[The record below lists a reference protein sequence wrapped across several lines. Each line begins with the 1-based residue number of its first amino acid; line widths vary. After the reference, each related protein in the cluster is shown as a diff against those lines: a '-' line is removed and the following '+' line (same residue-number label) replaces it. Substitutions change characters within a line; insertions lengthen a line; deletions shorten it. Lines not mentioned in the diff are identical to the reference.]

1 MLDEVFISL
10 IFYRLFQNID
20 ELFDDTIGGA
30 GTPDYDNQIH
40 VTDTLTSHSPIVRK
54 GKRNEPVEVEVQ
66 MTDEPESE
74 SEDGDVERGNQ
85 IYVKN
90 PRPEDIISVRGCGK
104 SQYGNVLFRELII
117 KHKAEYDANTD
128 QDYRRDIGIRIVD
141 QLKPGR
147 FLKKRNKTDS
157 HYYVMTRDLS
167 IQKTVFAMRDCRA
180 SAKLGK
186 NRNQDKR

>member
-1 MLDEVFISL
+1 M
-10 IFYRLFQNID
+10 
-20 ELFDDTIGGA
+20 A
-30 GTPDYDNQIH
+30 
-40 VTDTLTSHSPIVRK
+40 DTLTSHSPIVRK
-54 GKRNEPVEVEVQ
+54 GKRNEPEKVKVQ
-66 MTDEPESE
+66 MDDEPESE
-74 SEDGDVERGNQ
+74 CEDGDVERGNQ

-104 SQYGNVLFRELII
+104 SQYGNVLFRELIL

-186 NRNQDKR
+186 NRYQDDG